1 MKKIL
6 LSFIIVLF
14 SCDVET
20 PIEDNFVVE
29 AFLFQGEKVDDIKIK
44 KTQLWNSLDSIDSYI
59 SDAEIKLF
67 GAGEEYILSYNS
79 SDENYFSNENID
91 IVSGDKYGLEVKVGD
106 RIATSE
112 TVVPTKPLGLSI
124 SESKI
129 VVPPLVLSPALPN
142 TLRTLFD
149 EARTNVTWDNS
160 SGEYHYLTIKY
171 VGVTDDPIFDDEIP
185 GQVGDFFS
193 NFSIQSEPT
202 TEGSYNVICM
212 SLQNYGRYMVTL
224 YKINQDYV
232 SLFESEVQ
240 DGTELNEPPSNIINA
255 FGIFTAFASDT
266 TFFEIVRE

>member
-6 LSFIIVLF
+6 LSLIIVLF

-91 IVSGDKYGLEVKVGD
+91 IVSGDKYGLEVKVGE

-149 EARTNVTWDNS
+149 GGSLS
-160 SGEYHYLTIKY
+160 SVPSCTSDSNKLT
-171 VGVTDDPIFDDEIP
+171 
-185 GQVGDFFS
+185 
-193 NFSIQSEPT
+193 
-202 TEGSYNVICM
+202 
-212 SLQNYGRYMVTL
+212 
-224 YKINQDYV
+224 
-232 SLFESEVQ
+232 
-240 DGTELNEPPSNIINA
+240 
-255 FGIFTAFASDT
+255 
-266 TFFEIVRE
+266 

>member
-6 LSFIIVLF
+6 LPLIIVLF

-29 AFLFQGEKVDDIKIK
+29 AFLFQGERVDDIKIK

-91 IVSGDKYGLEVKVGD
+91 IISGDKYGLEVKVGD
-106 RIATSE
+106 RVATSE
-112 TVVPTKPLGLSI
+112 TLVPSKPQGLSI

-129 VVPPLVLSPALPN
+129 IVPPLVLSPALPN
-142 TLRTLFD
+142 TLRTLFE
-149 EARTNVTWDNS
+149 EARTNITWDNS

-171 VGVTDDPIFDDEIP
+171 VGSTFDPIFNDEIP

-193 NFSIQSEPT
+193 NFSTKFPALLTHPELMHSLTYFIAFDLWKF
-202 TEGSYNVICM
+202 GSCKDIFLVLSFFLKEFNASTIKSTFSYFI
-212 SLQNYGRYMVTL
+212 
-224 YKINQDYV
+224 
-232 SLFESEVQ
+232 
-240 DGTELNEPPSNIINA
+240 LNIY
-255 FGIFTAFASDT
+255 
-266 TFFEIVRE
+266 